1 MAIENS
7 KIERINA
14 ITEDPD
20 SIILVVKQKKIKF
33 IHSCKKFGGT
43 HTNLTTTVVGLIGQ
57 GARAFP
63 IIIDLEK
70 AVTSKEVL
78 VPLDARIWVCKDA
91 TD

>member
-33 IHSCKKFGGT
+33 Y
-43 HTNLTTTVVGLIGQ
+43 
-57 GARAFP
+57 
-63 IIIDLEK
+63 
-70 AVTSKEVL
+70 L
-78 VPLDARIWVCKDA
+78 VRTL
-91 TD
+91 